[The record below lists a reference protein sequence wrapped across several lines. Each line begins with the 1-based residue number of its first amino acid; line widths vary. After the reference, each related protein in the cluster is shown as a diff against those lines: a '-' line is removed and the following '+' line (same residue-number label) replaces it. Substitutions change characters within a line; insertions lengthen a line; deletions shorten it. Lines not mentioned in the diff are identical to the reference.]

1 MAEAPAGPQQRGVAA
16 EPRHRSVAAEPRH
29 RSVVLSGLLTLL
41 LMLLVAAAVGGDQ
54 GWGFSVAALA
64 VSGLAIGGLYLALPV
79 GPLFGLGTATG
90 LAVYMC
96 LYVVIG
102 RSAFPGVVGWAL
114 PLGFLLPV
122 ACFVAACWVR
132 RRRLARLAAE
142 GLNDADLAHLPRFAR
157 WLLVCAAVAVV
168 VMGLPLNRLGAGG
181 QTVVLLLAQ
190 GLIGAI
196 SAWFVRD
203 VVRLLVDIAAILS
216 LVSAR
221 LRFLAVPIATYITLF
236 SLVAVGFGCL
246 YRIADGLSR
255 QPLFEKGGA
264 LARLDFSEALHFSV
278 VTLSTVGYGDI
289 LPRDD
294 GIRLL
299 AATQMLTGQLL
310 LLFGFAE
317 IMRSRFRGEG

>member
-1 MAEAPAGPQQRGVAA
+1 MAEADRRPHPRSAA
-16 EPRHRSVAAEPRH
+16 T
-29 RSVVLSGLLTLL
+29 SGLLTLL

-79 GPLFGLGTATG
+79 GALFGLGTATG

-102 RSAFPGVVGWAL
+102 RSAFPRAADWAL
-114 PLGFLLPV
+114 PIGFMLPV

-142 GLNDADLAHLPRFAR
+142 GLNDADLTHLPRFAR
-157 WLLVCAAVAVV
+157 WLGFCALVGVV
-168 VMGLPLNRLGAGG
+168 VMALPLNRMGSAG
-181 QTVVLLLAQ
+181 QTAVLLLAQ
-190 GLIGAI
+190 GIIGGI

-203 VVRLLVDIAAILS
+203 VVRLLVDVAAMLS
-216 LVSAR
+216 MVAAR
-221 LRFLAVPIATYITLF
+221 LRFLAVPMATYITLF

-255 QPLFEKGGA
+255 QPLFEKAGV

-299 AATQMLTGQLL
+299 AAAQMLTGQLL

-317 IMRSRFRGEG
+317 IMRSRARTEP